1 MTAVESGDLS
11 SPKHTDL
18 EFINLEATDQGQFF
32 FCVLQFEFR
41 EEKKLLVVIAILQF
55 RRYRKG

>member
-18 EFINLEATDQGQFF
+18 EFINLEATDQGQIFL
-32 FCVLQFEFR
+32 CAPMRISRR
-41 EEKKLLVVIAILQF
+41 EETISSYSDSSI
-55 RRYRKG
+55 